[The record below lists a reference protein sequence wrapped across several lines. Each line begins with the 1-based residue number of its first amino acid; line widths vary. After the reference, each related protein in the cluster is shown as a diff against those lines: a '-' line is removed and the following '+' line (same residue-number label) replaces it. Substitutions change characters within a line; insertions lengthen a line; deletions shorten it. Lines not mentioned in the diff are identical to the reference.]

1 MKDGTL
7 SNSDAPMPQTK
18 EQLAREKKVVQ
29 ISQVQEGMKDFIL
42 KVVVVHK
49 NVVRSWKNAKTTG
62 RVFNFELVDAHNANK
77 ETLVDGDTI

>member
-1 MKDGTL
+1 
-7 SNSDAPMPQTK
+7 
-18 EQLAREKKVVQ
+18 
-29 ISQVQEGMKDFIL
+29 MKDFIL